1 MSHKEVMRSAIGAFH
16 EKDTTCEIMFCL
28 EALDAKFGIY
38 ANFSSAPLPSA
49 HTFSRELR
57 FLGPW
62 IHVGVRVRGWCACVC
77 VCVYVSVRVYMRI
90 PPPYPTPCRDGNLL
104 VCISLRNELSIELAL
119 GPGTHVPR
127 TWVRIWATHRT

>member
-1 MSHKEVMRSAIGAFH
+1 MPSSESMQTSLPPPYPPPTPSHESYDFW
-16 EKDTTCEIMFCL
+16 
-28 EALDAKFGIY
+28 
-38 ANFSSAPLPSA
+38 A
-49 HTFSRELR
+49 HGFMWVCVCV
-57 FLGPW
+57 GGV
-62 IHVGVRVRGWCACVC
+62 HVYVC